1 MREASLD
8 PDEGAAAGEGD
19 ASRDRARAPRRV
31 TAPPRHTAGPPRER
45 PAADGDAGP
54 PAAGPG
60 RGRPVGPTG
69 APPSA
74 ASPAR
79 DLGPDAAADAVPD
92 AAFFPAQPSAPPTLT
107 AFGLPVPREL
117 LWALAVAACYALTLS
132 ISSESLVLLAFPG
145 FLGLI
150 FLEVVAVKYVLRR
163 PGRRGAEAPYAT
175 DGSDRKSPVTYLYAA
190 LLRRYVLLV
199 IASLAVMA
207 VPLVTRAAALF
218 PLMGAG
224 LIGLILATVFW
235 FDQLRWVRQ
244 CARVLNVYDFEFRAP
259 VYQLDLWRNGRRFLV
274 LGYEGLQSPEMSARE
289 PMGHPRWP
297 DRIASGVWFAG
308 DEVFGGAL
316 LVPGTGELM
325 CLQPLDWDEFAQWR
339 EAADDGRKAKAKR
352 AGLDRHSV

>member
-1 MREASLD
+1 
-8 PDEGAAAGEGD
+8 
-19 ASRDRARAPRRV
+19 
-31 TAPPRHTAGPPRER
+31 
-45 PAADGDAGP
+45 
-54 PAAGPG
+54 
-60 RGRPVGPTG
+60 
-69 APPSA
+69 
-74 ASPAR
+74 
-79 DLGPDAAADAVPD
+79 VPD
-92 AAFFPAQPSAPPTLT
+92 AAFYPAQQAAPPTLT

-117 LWALAVAACYALTLS
+117 LWAVAVAACYALTLS

-199 IASLAVMA
+199 MASLAVMA

-297 DRIASGVWFAG
+297 GRIASGVWFAG

-339 EAADDGRKAKAKR
+339 DAADDARKAKAKR
-352 AGLDRHSV
+352 AGLDRHTV